1 MDKEQILKKIETY
14 LKKYLKNEK
23 HILESFNIIA
33 FAKKTKNLDNITQY
47 LTATSLVL
55 LSYLLA
61 FFISSIFNC
70 ILAINMTTNP
80 FSLFNFLILT
90 INIIIFSLIIS
101 PINFSYIL
109 MIFNDFYKN
118 LESDLSNLFFFLN
131 NTFKKTSLLIASFIL
146 NFITLLILQTLIF
159 TIGIIFSKINLKFI
173 SLLFY
178 LIIFFVFINIIALKI
193 TIFFIFIKKVE
204 KFINS
209 LLEYEKIQYEYIEN
223 INKEQII
230 KELDIKDIFKILQDT
245 LITTLEIFFKNY
257 FKLIFTTLFS
267 ISGIILLGFGIVFT
281 LSIGIPAIGIIIR
294 KNI

>member
-14 LKKYLKNEK
+14 LKEYLKKEK

-80 FSLFNFLILT
+80 FSPFNFLILT

-131 NTFKKTSLLIASFIL
+131 NTFKKTSLLITSFIL

-173 SLLFY
+173 NILFY

-193 TIFFIFIKKVE
+193 TIFFYFYKK
-204 KFINS
+204 S
-209 LLEYEKIQYEYIEN
+209 
-223 INKEQII
+223 
-230 KELDIKDIFKILQDT
+230 
-245 LITTLEIFFKNY
+245 
-257 FKLIFTTLFS
+257 
-267 ISGIILLGFGIVFT
+267 
-281 LSIGIPAIGIIIR
+281 R
-294 KNI
+294 KVYK